1 MDKISE
7 RSQVCIKTVL
17 QISVDL
23 YVELFAVLFYI
34 LNLLESNVLF
44 S

>member
-7 RSQVCIKTVL
+7 RRQVCIKAVL
-17 QISVDL
+17 KISVDL

-34 LNLLESNVLF
+34 LNLF
-44 S
+44 